1 MITDP
6 IFYLLAIPATLLYG
20 ISKGGMG
27 GGLGI
32 VAVPM
37 MALVISPG
45 QAAAI
50 MLPILCVMDLF
61 AVWGFRGVYDKP
73 NLRIIL
79 PASMVGIGV
88 GAATYQYLSD
98 DHIKLFVGV
107 ISLVFALNWVAQ
119 QWRGRAPKAKPVS
132 KVAGWFYGGLAGL
145 TSFSVHAG
153 GPPINMYL
161 LPQQMNKT
169 LFVGTTVVFFT
180 VVNYVK
186 LVPYAWMGMLDSSNL
201 KTSLALVILAP
212 IGIRM
217 GMYMHHRINETWFYW
232 VCYVL
237 LIAAGGKL
245 MYDSLKGLMG

>member
-6 IFYLLAIPATLLYG
+6 IFYLFAIPATLLYG
-20 ISKGGMG
+20 LSKGGMG
-27 GGLGI
+27 GGLGL

-37 MALVISPG
+37 MALVISPS

-50 MLPILCVMDLF
+50 LLPILCVMDLF
-61 AVWGFRGVYDKP
+61 AVWGFRGIYDRA

-79 PASMVGIGV
+79 PAAMLGIGV
-88 GAATYQYLSD
+88 GAATYRYLSD
-98 DHIKLFVGV
+98 DHIKVFVGL
-107 ISLVFALNWVAQ
+107 IALVFALNWVLQ
-119 QWRGRAPKAKPVS
+119 QLRGRPPEAKPAS
-132 KVAGWFYGGLAGL
+132 KTWGWIYGSIAGL

-169 LFVGTTVVFFT
+169 VFVGTTVIFFT

-186 LVPYAWMGMLDSSNL
+186 LIPYAWIGLLDSSNL
-201 KTSLALVILAP
+201 MTSLALVVLAP
-212 IGIRM
+212 IGVWL
-217 GMYMHHRINETWFYW
+217 GMYMHHRINEGLFYW

-245 MYDSLKGLMG
+245 MFDGLMGLLQ

>member
-1 MITDP
+1 M
-6 IFYLLAIPATLLYG
+6 
-20 ISKGGMG
+20 
-27 GGLGI
+27 GI

-79 PASMVGIGV
+79 PASLVGISL

-98 DHIKLFVGV
+98 DHIKLFIGL
-107 ISLVFALNWVAQ
+107 ISLVFALNWVVQ
-119 QWRGRAPKAKPVS
+119 QWRGHAPKAKPVS
-132 KVAGWFYGGLAGL
+132 RLAGWFYGALAGL

-186 LVPYAWMGMLDSSNL
+186 LVPYAWMGMLDTSNL
-201 KTSLALVILAP
+201 KTSLALVIIAP
-212 IGIRM
+212 IGIRT
-217 GMYMHHRINETWFYW
+217 GMYLHNRIDEVRFYW
-232 VCYVL
+232 FCYVL

-245 MYDSLKGLMG
+245 VFDSLTALLPHA

>member
-6 IFYLLAIPATLLYG
+6 IFYFLAIPATLLYG

-37 MALVISPG
+37 MALVISPS

-79 PASMVGIGV
+79 PASLVGIGV

-98 DHIKLFVGV
+98 DHIKLVVGV
-107 ISLVFALNWVAQ
+107 IALVFALNWVLQ
-119 QWRGRAPKAKPVS
+119 QLRGKVQQAKPAS
-132 KVAGWFYGGLAGL
+132 KIAGWIYGAIAGL

-169 LFVGTTVVFFT
+169 LFVGTTVIFFT

-186 LVPYAWMGMLDSSNL
+186 LVPYAWIGLLDSSNL
-201 KTSLALVILAP
+201 MTSLALVILAP
-212 IGIRM
+212 IGVRL
-217 GMYMHHRINETWFYW
+217 GMYMHHRINEGWFYW
-232 VCYVL
+232 ICYVL
-237 LIAAGGKL
+237 LVAAGGKL
-245 MYDSLKGLMG
+245 MYDGWAGLMQ